1 LDTHEFTHL
10 RLSMVDDVVLIEV
23 VSKDL
28 QGPALAQELRSE
40 MGLVVSQEW
49 AKKLLVD
56 LGHTQFLSSTGF
68 GVLFDFVNRV
78 KRKGHEAKFCNLE
91 PAVRLGADIIGL
103 GKVAEIHDSRTGGLE
118 AFAKA

>member
-1 LDTHEFTHL
+1 MDTHEFTHL
-10 RLSMVDDVVLIEV
+10 RLSMIDDVVLIEV

-40 MGLVVSQEW
+40 LTLVLNQEW

-56 LGHTQFLSSTGF
+56 LGHTHYLSSTGF
-68 GVLFDFVNRV
+68 GVIFDFVNNV
-78 KRKGHEAKFCNLE
+78 KRKRHEVKFCNLD

-103 GKVAEIHDSRTGGLE
+103 GKVAEIHDSRTEALE
-118 AFAKA
+118 AF